1 MREQAKGLR
10 QQDDGNT
17 MMKFRLDATSC
28 ATVAAAAATAAA
40 GVDVDVNRIMNFTQ
54 NVELEYYA
62 REGKSKRGRERA
74 RASKP

>member
-28 ATVAAAAATAAA
+28 ATVAAATASA

-62 REGKSKRGRERA
+62 REGKNERGRERE
-74 RASKP
+74 RASNS